1 MLTKE
6 MRILQLKNKTKLKLR
21 GSQAETASHRK
32 KVDSQLHHQQNRK
45 ELFIERFER
54 SGPHYK
60 APTMFEQT
68 KENSCLVLSKTQKKK
83 LQTKI
88 NNKYLSEDDRTRSQ
102 EHNSE
107 FQTDDK
113 RCRFCVFVHH
123 GDC

>member
-54 SGPHYK
+54 SGPQSPNDVRANK
-60 APTMFEQT
+60 
-68 KENSCLVLSKTQKKK
+68 SKQLFSPIKTPKKKK

-88 NNKYLSEDDRTRSQ
+88 NNKYISEDDRTRSQ
-102 EHNSE
+102 EHSSE

-123 GDC
+123 VDC